1 MRTFFLS
8 NFREHEGVS
17 PTVSNFCTT
26 IEGSIFFGLIT
37 GMSIHAKGK
46 YVEFMES
53 QRPQQYAS
61 HLDAKADLSGRI
73 QRGVARGAFEWGIR
87 SVAVTFTFS

>member
-1 MRTFFLS
+1 MITFFLS

-17 PTVSNFCTT
+17 PTVSNFYTI
-26 IEGSIFFGLIT
+26 IEGGIFFGVVT

-61 HLDAKADLSGRI
+61 HLDAKADLTGRI
-73 QRGVARGAFEWGIR
+73 QRGVSRGALEWGIR
-87 SVAVTFTFS
+87 SFAVTFTFS